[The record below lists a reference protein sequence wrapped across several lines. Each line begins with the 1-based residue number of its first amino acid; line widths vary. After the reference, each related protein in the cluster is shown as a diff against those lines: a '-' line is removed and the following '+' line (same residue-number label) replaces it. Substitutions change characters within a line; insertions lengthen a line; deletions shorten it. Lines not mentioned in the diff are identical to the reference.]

1 MKTNYSGH
9 DGLYKK
15 LKTKGEPGWATQQQC
30 DDYLAVLVE
39 VLKKDYAPKGGKLL
53 ELGCGDGANSVW
65 LAEQGYEICGIDI
78 APTAI
83 EWAREKAKTRNVT
96 TDFRVGDVLNLNDY
110 SDNHFD
116 FVLDGHCFHCIID
129 ADRKSFLNSALR
141 VLKPGGLFHVST
153 MCGEVTNPE
162 FRNHFDPQTRCVLQ
176 GEIATRYI
184 GLPEDI
190 LDEISDAGFRILESE
205 VRPKKDHDDCDE
217 LWVAATKT

>member
-15 LKTKGEPGWATQQQC
+15 LKTKGEPGWATQQQSS
-30 DDYLAVLVE
+30 DYLAVLAE
-39 VLKKDYAPKGGKLL
+39 VLEKDYTPKDGKLL

-65 LAEQGYEICGIDI
+65 LAEQGYEICGVDI

-83 EWAREKAKTRNVT
+83 EWAKEKAKLRNVT

-110 SDNHFD
+110 ADNHFD

-129 ADRKSFLNSALR
+129 TDRKSFLNSAFR

-153 MCGEVTNPE
+153 MCGEVTNKE
-162 FRNHFDPQTRCVLQ
+162 FRKHFDPQTRCILQ

-190 LDEISDAGFRILESE
+190 LDEISDADFRILESE
-205 VRPKKDHDDCDE
+205 VRPKLDQDDCDD